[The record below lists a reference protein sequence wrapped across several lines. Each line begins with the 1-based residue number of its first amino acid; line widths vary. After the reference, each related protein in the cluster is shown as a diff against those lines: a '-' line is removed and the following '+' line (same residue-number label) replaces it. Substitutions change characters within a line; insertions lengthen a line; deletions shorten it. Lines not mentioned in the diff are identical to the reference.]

1 VATRK
6 LNNSE
11 LVVSIKLGVL
21 VNTATYFCIDG
32 FDYLIQQSI
41 GTFFIEFFVL
51 GNVQIPTKKL
61 QNSPAGGFWSGAW
74 GIFLRTI

>member
-11 LVVSIKLGVL
+11 LVVSIKLVL
-21 VNTATYFCIDG
+21 VNTATYFGIDG

-61 QNSPAGGFWSGAW
+61 QNSPAGEFWSGA
-74 GIFLRTI
+74 